1 MSSVGVSFFAEPVN
15 VVKALAARTPE
26 LHFDYDEIMHEA
38 HSRAFT
44 VAKIA
49 RIDLLSDIQT
59 SLSEAYKKGQG
70 FGEWRDS
77 IKPVLA
83 KKGWLGDVSVINP
96 KTGEAK
102 QIYVGSR
109 RLKRIFETNMRV
121 SVAKARYESQMS
133 SAGEYFRYK
142 AVLDRRTRPSHAKLH
157 GMILP
162 KTHKFWEKNY
172 PPNDWGCRC
181 QVQVLTQSEMQS
193 YGFKPY
199 AGTPLNV
206 ASEDWA
212 YNPGKSV
219 DNLDGILAQKA
230 KNLSSELKN
239 IVKNDL
245 KNYER
250 DRNLY
255 VWQKGLDEAVE
266 QIIVKNDPKT
276 PINMVQVGFL
286 GEALAKAA
294 SKILGLDVNSS
305 GIILTKKHLLHASPK
320 RKAPYDHAFRV
331 DEMKQI
337 VSVLNDETNVY
348 ADLRERHKNIIFV
361 FNDSKD
367 KTKINLI
374 PIEISKIIH
383 KFKQSNYVITLD
395 KVDIDDFEKA
405 LIGGELVKIKKK

>member
-1 MSSVGVSFFAEPVN
+1 
-15 VVKALAARTPE
+15 
-26 LHFDYDEIMHEA
+26 MHEA

-70 FGEWRDS
+70 FTEWRDN

-83 KKGWLGDVSVINP
+83 KKGWLGYVTVKKP
-96 KTGEAK
+96 KTGEAEGAGGGNPRSEGGLSSPEK
-102 QIYVGSR
+102 SETTIYVGSR

-142 AVLDRRTRPSHAKLH
+142 AVLDRRTRPGHAKLH

-206 ASEDWA
+206 ASKDWA
-212 YNPGKSV
+212 YNPGKSAQS
-219 DNLDGILAQKA
+219 LDSVLAKKA
-230 KNLSSELKN
+230 ANLSGELKN

-255 VWQKGLDEAVE
+255 VWQKGLDEAVDE
-266 QIIVKNDPKT
+266 LLVKQDKTSPIKAFQLGKIDAYVSKKIFEIAGIELADSFIAADKKSILHIRPSRKKAYNQALSIDEIRQIPNVLYKAKNVSFDVNEGNLVYWFDDKENADKINKIIV
-276 PINMVQVGFL
+276 
-286 GEALAKAA
+286 
-294 SKILGLDVNSS
+294 
-305 GIILTKKHLLHASPK
+305 
-320 RKAPYDHAFRV
+320 
-331 DEMKQI
+331 
-337 VSVLNDETNVY
+337 
-348 ADLRERHKNIIFV
+348 
-361 FNDSKD
+361 
-367 KTKINLI
+367 NL
-374 PIEISKIIH
+374 
-383 KFKQSNYVITLD
+383 NYVLKKFRTTNYMVTIGKVD
-395 KVDIDDFEKA
+395 KVESLKDNYT
-405 LIGGELVKIKKK
+405 

>member
-15 VVKALAARTPE
+15 VIKALAARTPE
-26 LHFDYDEIMHEA
+26 LHFDYDEIIHEA

-44 VAKIA
+44 VAKIT

-83 KKGWLGDVSVINP
+83 KKGWLGDVSVTNP
-96 KTGEAK
+96 KTGETK

-109 RLKRIFETNMRV
+109 RLKRIFKTNMRV

-142 AVLDRRTRPSHAKLH
+142 AVLDRRTRPGHAKLH

-206 ASEDWA
+206 ASKDWA
-212 YNPGKSV
+212 YNPGKSAQS
-219 DNLDGILAQKA
+219 LDSVLAKKA
-230 KNLSSELKN
+230 ANLSGELKN

-255 VWQKGLDEAVE
+255 VWQKGLNEAVE
-266 QIIVKNDPKT
+266 QIIIKNDPKT
-276 PINMVQVGFL
+276 PINMVQVGL
-286 GEALAKAA
+286 LSEALAKVA
-294 SKILGLDVNSS
+294 SKILGLDVNSG
-305 GIILTKKHLLHASPK
+305 GIILTKKHLSHASPK
-320 RKAPYDHAFRV
+320 RKAAYDHAFRV
-331 DEMKQI
+331 EEMKQI
-337 VSVLNDETNVY
+337 VSVLNDENKAYV
-348 ADLRERHKNIIFV
+348 DLRDGHKNILFV
-361 FNDSKD
+361 FQDEMNDA
-367 KTKINLI
+367 KINLI
-374 PIEISKIIH
+374 PIEVRRVIH
-383 KFKQSNYVITLD
+383 KFKQSNYIITLD
-395 KVDIDDFEKA
+395 KADRQKIQEMIDAGF
-405 LIGGELVKIKKK
+405 IRKIK

>member
-1 MSSVGVSFFAEPVN
+1 
-15 VVKALAARTPE
+15 
-26 LHFDYDEIMHEA
+26 MHEA

-83 KKGWLGDVSVINP
+83 KKGWLGDVSVTNP

-121 SVAKARYESQMS
+121 SVAKARYESQMG

-142 AVLDRRTRPSHAKLH
+142 AVLDRRTRPGHAKLH

-206 ASEDWA
+206 ASKDWA
-212 YNPGKSV
+212 YNPGKSAQS
-219 DNLDGILAQKA
+219 LDSVLAKKA
-230 KNLSSELKN
+230 ANLSGELKN

-250 DRNLY
+250 DKNLY
-255 VWQKGLDEAVE
+255 VWQKGLNEAVE
-266 QIIVKNDPKT
+266 QIIIKNDPKT
-276 PINMVQVGFL
+276 PINIVQVGL
-286 GEALAKAA
+286 LSEALAKVA

-305 GIILTKKHLLHASPK
+305 GIILTKKHLSHASPK
-320 RKAPYDHAFRV
+320 RKAAYDHAFRV
-331 DEMKQI
+331 EEMKQI
-337 VSVLNDETNVY
+337 VSVLNDENKAYV
-348 ADLRERHKNIIFV
+348 DLRDGHKNILFV
-361 FNDSKD
+361 FQDEMNDA
-367 KTKINLI
+367 KINLI
-374 PIEISKIIH
+374 PIEVRRVIH
-383 KFKQSNYVITLD
+383 KFKQSNYIITLD
-395 KVDIDDFEKA
+395 KADRQKIQEMIDRLNNQDFTRFWP
-405 LIGGELVKIKKK
+405 